1 MSELQVSYPA
11 FRLKRSAYH
20 RLKVSLLQV
29 VSVLFNIFI
38 RDLDDRTKWTLR
50 NLLQLSPNSQDEE
63 ADLYKIA
70 LQRELIN
77 RRNGLTN
84 CEILPRQMKSLALG
98 TE

>member
-50 NLLQLSPNSQDEE
+50 NLLQLSPNSQDQE

-70 LQRELIN
+70 LQRELYKQKEWADK
-77 RRNGLTN
+77 L
-84 CEILPRQMKSLALG
+84 
-98 TE
+98 